1 MGSARFV
8 PHEAEPT
15 LVLFSDAVR
24 SACGTALGQPGLHRH
39 RFRPEAS

>member
-1 MGSARFV
+1 MVAARFV
-8 PHEAEPT
+8 PDEAEPT

-24 SACGTALGQPGLHRH
+24 PARGTALGQPGLHRH